1 MERKIITEE
10 KKNILMK
17 MESYFEP
24 TMTDNKEVYV
34 YDTPGFKDFCE
45 LVEADCD
52 TLCRL
57 GLIYRGE
64 IGYKAENG
72 LYTVTCLMMKDGCIV
87 NSLSMELECDND
99 FLGLFEKKEEDKKAD
114 DFFDDS
120 VENIVNKLK
129 EEHADVYEYIE
140 NEIISNIQDYDLEE
154 SAKENIANEW
164 IEDNP
169 NIAVSVAQDYLC
181 DDDKKDF
188 IKDWVDN
195 F

>member
-17 MESYFEP
+17 MGNGFMAN
-24 TMTDNKEVYV
+24 MTDESTVYI
-34 YDTPGFKDFCE
+34 YDTPVFSDFCK
-45 LVEADCD
+45 LVEVDYD

-57 GLIYRGE
+57 KEVYSGE
-64 IGYKAENG
+64 IIYSCESGKYIA
-72 LYTVTCLMMKDGCIV
+72 TCLTKKEGCIMD
-87 NSLSMELECDND
+87 SLSMELECDHE
-99 FLGLFEKKEEDKKAD
+99 FLGLFDKKEND

-120 VENIVNKLK
+120 VENIFLKLK

-140 NEIISNIQDYDLEE
+140 NEIISNIRDYDLEE
-154 SAKENIANEW
+154 SAKEDIANEW

-169 NIAVSVAQDYLC
+169 NIAVNVAQDYLC
-181 DDDKKDF
+181 DDEKKDF

>member
-1 MERKIITEE
+1 
-10 KKNILMK
+10 
-17 MESYFEP
+17 
-24 TMTDNKEVYV
+24 
-34 YDTPGFKDFCE
+34 
-45 LVEADCD
+45 
-52 TLCRL
+52 
-57 GLIYRGE
+57 
-64 IGYKAENG
+64 
-72 LYTVTCLMMKDGCIV
+72 
-87 NSLSMELECDND
+87 MELECDDD
-99 FLGLFEKKEEDKKAD
+99 FLELFEKKEEDKEAD

-140 NEIISNIQDYDLEE
+140 NEVISNIRDYDLEE
-154 SAKENIANEW
+154 SAKEDIANEW

-169 NIAVSVAQDYLC
+169 NTAVVVAQDYLC